1 MCSIHKAVMAPSSI
15 RLSHPENSF
24 SCLVH
29 TKNHKFIILHNNSLQ
44 KTFYQTSYI
53 HGDVDQELKKKKKT
67 KSKSNKSRNYQ
78 LDQSILLLKEA
89 SNTE

>member
-1 MCSIHKAVMAPSSI
+1 M
-15 RLSHPENSF
+15 
-24 SCLVH
+24 
-29 TKNHKFIILHNNSLQ
+29 
-44 KTFYQTSYI
+44 
-53 HGDVDQELKKKKKT
+53 KKKKKT